1 MRLNET
7 LHNSL
12 IAIANR
18 YPEYIVDIDEDVWG
32 NQHVKLHAQ
41 TPLEL
46 VEELQAR
53 APELLQASA
62 FVVCDTYRCELR
74 LLDLSEEKPA
84 ILFHFPYVL
93 TTGPSQI
100 SVSPA

>member
-7 LHNSL
+7 LHNCL
-12 IAIANR
+12 MAVANR

-46 VEELQAR
+46 VEELQVSV
-53 APELLQASA
+53 PELLHATA
-62 FVVCDTYRCELR
+62 FVVCDIYKCELHV
-74 LLDLSEEKPA
+74 LNLSEEKPA
-84 ILFHFPYVL
+84 ILFHFPYAL
-93 TTGPSQI
+93 AINPSQI
-100 SVSPA
+100 SLSPA

>member
-1 MRLNET
+1 MRLKET

-12 IAIANR
+12 MAIANR

-32 NQHVKLHAQ
+32 NQHVKLHAL

-46 VEELQAR
+46 VEELQVS
-53 APELLQASA
+53 APELLHASA
-62 FVVCDTYRCELR
+62 FVECDTYRCELR
-74 LLDLSEEKPA
+74 VLDLSEEKPA

-93 TTGPSQI
+93 AASSSQI
-100 SVSPA
+100 SLSPV